1 MKWLAKIR
9 ERVARR
15 RKNASHVGWRDVL
28 AGDVLGREALRRQI
42 PLVILIVVLS
52 LLLVYNRFA
61 HEAELRRIESL
72 KKELTD
78 VKNTSLT
85 ISKEL
90 MQMSRQSYVMKKLE
104 EQGSTLQLSSQPA
117 FVVE

>member
-1 MKWLAKIR
+1 MKLLSKIR
-9 ERVARR
+9 ERIARR
-15 RKNASHVGWRDVL
+15 RDDAPHVGWREVV
-28 AGDVLGREALRRQI
+28 AGDVLSREALRRQT
-42 PLVILIVVLS
+42 PFFVLLVVLS

-90 MQMSRQSYVMKKLE
+90 MQMSRQSYVMEKLE
-104 EQGSTLQLSSQPA
+104 GQGSTLRLSSQPA
-117 FVVE
+117 VVVE